1 MNFVMSLVHL
11 LWIKGSPI
19 KQYPK
24 LKSCFYIKSQ
34 PLGKKPN
41 FCLSAGMGL
50 GVLTRALSPSIP
62 AIFPNSQSADSA
74 SRSWVG
80 MANSQCCQCH
90 TCCPDCATCLFCLYS
105 VFVCHLRAGGH
116 PSPGARQHSFPGQSK
131 HQVTGHNG
139 GKGLR

>member
-1 MNFVMSLVHL
+1 MNFVVSLVHL

-90 TCCPDCATCLFCLYS
+90 TCCPDCATCLFC
-105 VFVCHLRAGGH
+105 VCLPLKGWW
-116 PSPGARQHSFPGQSK
+116 PSLPWGKAAQLPWAKQTPGYRSQWRERP
-131 HQVTGHNG
+131 
-139 GKGLR
+139 